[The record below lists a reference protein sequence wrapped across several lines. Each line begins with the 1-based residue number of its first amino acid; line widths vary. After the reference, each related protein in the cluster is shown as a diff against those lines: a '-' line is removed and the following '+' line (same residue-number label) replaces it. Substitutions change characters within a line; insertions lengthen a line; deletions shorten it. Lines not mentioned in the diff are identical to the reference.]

1 MSDLSDLYDT
11 DYGEWAR
18 RNARLLSAGD
28 FGGLDVAHLLEE
40 LDDRAKS
47 ERRELENRL
56 TILLAHLL
64 KRQSQLPQLSERR
77 REFDGRS
84 WPSTIIEQRDRLAKR
99 LRETPSLKP
108 VLSQMLPKA
117 YADAVAAKERG
128 LPAATFPPS
137 CPYGEAELLDE
148 SFYPRA
154 TSAAV
159 HERA

>member
-11 DYGEWAR
+11 DYAEWAR
-18 RNARLLSAGD
+18 RNARLLRAGD
-28 FGGLDVAHLLEE
+28 FGALDVAHLLEE
-40 LDDRAKS
+40 LDDRANS

-64 KRQSQLPQLSERR
+64 KWQYQLPQLSERW

-84 WPSTIIEQRDRLAKR
+84 WRSTIIEQRDRLAKR

-108 VLSQMLPKA
+108 VLRQMLPEA
-117 YADAVAAKERG
+117 YADAVALAAKESG

-148 SFYPRA
+148 SFYPA
-154 TSAAV
+154 G
-159 HERA
+159 E

>member
-18 RNARLLSAGD
+18 RNARLLRAGD
-28 FGGLDVAHLLEE
+28 LGGLDVAHLLEE

-64 KRQSQLPQLSERR
+64 KWQSQLPQLSERR

-84 WPSTIIEQRDRLAKR
+84 WRSTIIEQRDRLAKR

-108 VLSQMLPKA
+108 MSPYEPELIRLDMEIRRRRVL
-117 YADAVAAKERG
+117 R
-128 LPAATFPPS
+128 
-137 CPYGEAELLDE
+137 
-148 SFYPRA
+148 RA
-154 TSAAV
+154 REEQA
-159 HERA
+159 